1 MFLASL
7 VLPLV
12 DGPVCPG
19 FLALAMLQ
27 VVLPLAL
34 ITRPVHVN
42 VGTESVRL
50 VIDPIAF
57 VDISVNVDEFP
68 MPVSAVVTPLPLVAS
83 TIRPHLDP
91 VAIAEAPDPLPL
103 ICGAGL
109 ERIDWALLPLPLRI
123 VLLIRHCLPRLIQ
136 SEVFR
141 ISLEIMMSV
150 TIILTLLV
158 CLRKL
163 NNFLAE

>member
-1 MFLASL
+1 MLLASL
-7 VLPLV
+7 VLPLI

-19 FLALAMLQ
+19 LLALAMLQ

-42 VGTESVRL
+42 VGTEAVRL
-50 VIDPIAF
+50 VVDPIAL
-57 VDISVNVDEFP
+57 VNISVNVDEFS
-68 MPVSAVVTPLPLVAS
+68 MSMSAVVTPLPLVACA
-83 TIRPHLDP
+83 IRPHLDP
-91 VAIAEAPDPLPL
+91 VAIAEPPDPLPL

-109 ERIDWALLPLPLRI
+109 ERIDWTLFPLPLRI

-141 ISLEIMMSV
+141 ISLEIMSV
-150 TIILTLLV
+150 TIMLTLLV

>member
-7 VLPLV
+7 VLSLI

-19 FLALAMLQ
+19 LLALPMLQ
-27 VVLPLAL
+27 VVLPLTL
-34 ITRPVHVN
+34 ITRSVHVN

-50 VIDPIAF
+50 VVDPIAL
-57 VDISVNVDEFP
+57 VDISVNVDELS

-83 TIRPHLDP
+83 AIRPHLDP
-91 VAIAEAPDPLPL
+91 VAITEAPDPLPL
-103 ICGAGL
+103 ICGARL
-109 ERIDWALLPLPLRI
+109 ERIDWTLFSFALRI

-141 ISLEIMMSV
+141 ISLEMVSV